1 MENLFSRE
9 GTCFKHF
16 DVRRAVLTILLSFLA
31 VTLPAQAAEQ
41 RVIKVLPHLLDKN
54 GKHAVSPSLFDRDAY
69 QAWLR
74 QHPAEQS
81 GIRYDVQWKSKEAG
95 EFKLKLELVGR
106 AEKGEIRR
114 KTIET
119 EVTLRNPKSLWSGIR
134 FTGTDFKLFGP
145 IIAWRVS
152 VWQNETML
160 AKQQS
165 FLWE

>member
-1 MENLFSRE
+1 MENLFSR
-9 GTCFKHF
+9 GVTCLKHF
-16 DVRRAVLTILLSFLA
+16 AVRRAVLIIFLSLLA
-31 VTLPAQAAEQ
+31 TKIPTQAAEQ

-54 GKHAVSPSLFDRDAY
+54 GRHAVSPSLFDRDAY

-74 QHPAEQS
+74 QHPVEQS

-95 EFKLKLELVGR
+95 EYKLKLELVGR

-114 KTIET
+114 KTVEK
-119 EVTLRNPKSLWSGIR
+119 EVTLRNPKSLWSGIS
-134 FTGTDFKLFGP
+134 FTGTEFKVFGP

-152 VWQNETML
+152 VWQGKTML

>member
-1 MENLFSRE
+1 MENLFSGRA
-9 GTCFKHF
+9 TCFKHF
-16 DVRRAVLTILLSFLA
+16 DVRRTILTILLCLLA
-31 VTLPAQAAEQ
+31 VTFPARAAEQ

-54 GKHAVSPSLFDRDAY
+54 GRHAVSPSLFDRDAY

-74 QHPAEQS
+74 QHPIEQS

-114 KTIET
+114 KTVEKEI
-119 EVTLRNPKSLWSGIR
+119 TLRNPKSLWSGIS
-134 FTGTDFKLFGP
+134 FTGTEFKDFGP
-145 IIAWRVS
+145 IVAWRVS
-152 VWQNETML
+152 VWQGKTML